1 MPIDFPNSPTN
12 GQSYTAGTKTWTFN
26 GTNWDLVQS
35 DALISTGGVTTE
47 KIAATAVT
55 TAKIAN
61 DAITT
66 AKIADGAVT
75 LAKVGA
81 GIGGG
86 LDTDA
91 EGAISIMDVG
101 A

>member
-12 GQSYTAGTKTWTFN
+12 GDTYSAGGKNWQYN
-26 GTNWDLVQS
+26 GTSWTLQG
-35 DALISTGGVTTE
+35 IVTTIPLGSVSTTH
-47 KIAATAVT
+47 IANSAVT

-86 LDTDA
+86 LDTDS

>member
-12 GQSYTAGTKTWTFN
+12 GDKYTVGTKTWQYN
-26 GTNWDLVQS
+26 GVSWDVLQS
-35 DALISTGGVTTE
+35 DTLISTGAVTTD
-47 KIAATAVT
+47 KIASTAVT

-86 LDTDA
+86 LDTDS